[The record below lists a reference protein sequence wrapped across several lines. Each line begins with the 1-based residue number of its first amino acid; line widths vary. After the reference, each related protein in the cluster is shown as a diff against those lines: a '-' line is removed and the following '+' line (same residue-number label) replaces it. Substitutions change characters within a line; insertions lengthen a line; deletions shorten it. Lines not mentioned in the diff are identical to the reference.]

1 MQRLLVDHPFRQ
13 YIKHIKGIPRVHLKP
28 KRRKA
33 NHMSHK
39 QSQIHRKRKITDPL
53 ERTNKI
59 REKIIEE
66 THIRELVS
74 ADRQPKEMDMT
85 KRTEITLGKAVP
97 LKAIPINQWLGGG
110 REIEN
115 LY

>member
-1 MQRLLVDHPFRQ
+1 M
-13 YIKHIKGIPRVHLKP
+13 PRVHLKP
-28 KRRKA
+28 KRRKD

-39 QSQIHRKRKITDPL
+39 QSQIHGKRKITDPP

-59 REKIIEE
+59 RKKIIEE
-66 THIRELVS
+66 THIGELVS
-74 ADRQPKEMDMT
+74 ADGQPKEMDMT
-85 KRTEITLGKAVP
+85 TRTGITLGKAVP
-97 LKAIPINQWLGGG
+97 LKAIPINQWFGGG